1 MRNDERRHDRNR
13 RGRTCWNAALA
24 KARRS
29 RSKARRNPA
38 SAAVAD
44 LLFLIV
50 LLASLVADMFGMVF
64 AIPSAPRRAAG
75 AAAHE
80 DGSPSRPPNEYELGM
95 PGPWLPSVP
104 RSTDRYR
111 GRRPTLSRLL
121 RDLRRPSARKDA
133 EAAVLA
139 LIPPGETLLR
149 SWVAAQLLRQDYMQ
163 LAVWARPHLS
173 IAEILQRWQDAA
185 FRQADE
191 DEAAALEAL
200 SMSPAA
206 HGGPTGRM

>member
-1 MRNDERRHDRNR
+1 M
-13 RGRTCWNAALA
+13 
-24 KARRS
+24 
-29 RSKARRNPA
+29 
-38 SAAVAD
+38 
-44 LLFLIV
+44 
-50 LLASLVADMFGMVF
+50 
-64 AIPSAPRRAAG
+64 
-75 AAAHE
+75 
-80 DGSPSRPPNEYELGM
+80 
-95 PGPWLPSVP
+95 
-104 RSTDRYR
+104 
-111 GRRPTLSRLL
+111 
-121 RDLRRPSARKDA
+121 
-133 EAAVLA
+133 LA